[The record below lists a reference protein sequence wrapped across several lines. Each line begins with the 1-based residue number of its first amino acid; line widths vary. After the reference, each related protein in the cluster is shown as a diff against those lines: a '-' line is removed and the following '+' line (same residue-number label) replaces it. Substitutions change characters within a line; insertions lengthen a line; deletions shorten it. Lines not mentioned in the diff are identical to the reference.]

1 MNETAA
7 AYTTDIVYPSAFG
20 AFQSPIHLAHA
31 AWLGGR
37 RAPDVSSPFT
47 YVDLGCGAGLTV
59 CVLADCYP
67 EAQFHGVDVNE
78 EHVRRGREL
87 AQRAGLRNVSFHCM
101 DFLDLPKLPISHVDF
116 VGLSGVY
123 SWLSTDRKQAALG
136 FAGARLTENGVVF
149 LHYAALPGNAQ
160 IDALYTLIREAAQ
173 DVEGDSITKFRA
185 ACAAVMRLR
194 GIGARFFRVNPQADA
209 WMAQLVNEDTPAMIH
224 EVLNAQRSSLSVR
237 DASVDAAQAGL
248 VYVANAQI
256 ELNHLELVAP
266 DALHDDLARRDII
279 TREMM
284 MDAIRAPHSR
294 MDVLM
299 RRDAPRSSAPPLLW
313 VDCLDRGPA
322 AAARQTLSQKTG
334 LDLMAPVY
342 SALLQALA
350 TGARR
355 LPDLLADVERAGHP
369 NAQRALQV
377 LAALKLVHFQRKPYA
392 AATRPAKPV
401 LASPLNRLVLEEEID
416 AAGAIP
422 FASPVAGT
430 QLLLGPAD
438 RLALLSLTG
447 GDFASAWR
455 RVRQQGK
462 KIKLGGQPVE
472 SEAGLRHAADQR
484 AAVMGDQIIARLAQL
499 GVVAG

>member
-1 MNETAA
+1 MTEAVA

-20 AFQSPIHLAHA
+20 AFQSPIHLVHA

-37 RAPDVSSPFT
+37 RAPDVSSRFT
-47 YVDLGCGAGLTV
+47 YVDLGCGAGLTA

-87 AQRAGLRNVSFHCM
+87 AERAGLSNVSFHCM
-101 DFLDLPKLPISHVDF
+101 DFLDLPQLKVPHVDF

-123 SWLSTDRKQAALG
+123 SWLSADRKQAALA
-136 FAGARLTENGVVF
+136 FAGERLTESGVVF

-173 DVEGDSITKFRA
+173 DVDGDSITKFRA
-185 ACAAVMRLR
+185 ACAAVMKLR
-194 GIGARFFRVNPQADA
+194 GVGARFFRVNPQADA

-237 DASVDAAQAGL
+237 DASIDAAQAGL

-266 DALHDDLARRDII
+266 DALNEDLARRDVI

-299 RRDAPRSSAPPLLW
+299 RRDAPRSTEPPQLW

-322 AAARQTLSQKTG
+322 TASRQNLSQKTG
-334 LDLMAPVY
+334 LDLMAPIY
-342 SALLQALA
+342 SMLLQSL
-350 TGARR
+350 TGGARR
-355 LPDLLADVERAGHP
+355 LPDLLQEMERAGHAQ
-369 NAQRALQV
+369 AQRALQV
-377 LAALKLVHFQRKPYA
+377 MAALKLVHFQRAPYA
-392 AATRPAKPV
+392 AASRPTKPV
-401 LASPLNRLVLEEEID
+401 LASALNRLVLEEEIE

-438 RLALLSLTG
+438 RLALLALTN
-447 GDFASAWR
+447 GDFGSAWR
-455 RVRQQGK
+455 RIQQQGK
-462 KIKLGGQPVE
+462 KIKVGGQPVE
-472 SEAGLRHAADQR
+472 SEAALRQAAAQR
-484 AAVMGDQIIARLAQL
+484 SAAIGDQIITRLAQL